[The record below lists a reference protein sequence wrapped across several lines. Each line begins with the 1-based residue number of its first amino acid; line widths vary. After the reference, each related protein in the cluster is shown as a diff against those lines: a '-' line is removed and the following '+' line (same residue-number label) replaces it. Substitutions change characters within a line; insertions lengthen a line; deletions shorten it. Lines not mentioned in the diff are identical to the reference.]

1 MSDSQGLK
9 MKNAKDTLVSEYLER
24 VGGDV
29 LASEH
34 FRAIVRGMI
43 KGHAGVYA
51 LYKNESLYYV
61 GLASN
66 LMGRVNHHL
75 KDRHAGKWNRF
86 SVYLTSNGQH
96 IKPIESLLL
105 RIVNPKGNRVPG
117 RLPGAPDLKKEL
129 NRQVSEEQADE
140 RARLLGGV
148 LARNRRRKKTAATKG
163 SLVLAGLVERRLTLR
178 ADYKGQRYLAALR
191 KDGYVSYGGELY
203 PSPSAAARAIV
214 GRAANGWRFWQ
225 YKKKAGQWVP
235 LAELRK

>member
-1 MSDSQGLK
+1 
-9 MKNAKDTLVSEYLER
+9 MKRAKDTLVGEYLER

-86 SVYLTSNGQH
+86 SVYLTSKGEH

-105 RIVNPKGNRVPG
+105 RIINPKGNRVQG
-117 RLPGAPDLKKEL
+117 RLPGAVDLKKEL
-129 NRQVSEEQADE
+129 NRQVSEQQADE
-140 RARLLGGV
+140 RARLLGGTM
-148 LARNRRRKKTAATKG
+148 ARNRRRKKTAAAKG
-163 SLVLAGLVERRLTLR
+163 SLVLAGLVERRLALR

-191 KDGYVSYGGELY
+191 KDGFISCGGELY
-203 PSPSAAARAIV
+203 PSPSAAARAVV

-225 YKKKAGQWVP
+225 YKKGAQWVP
-235 LAELRK
+235 LGELRR

>member
-1 MSDSQGLK
+1 MAS
-9 MKNAKDTLVSEYLER
+9 AKDTLVSEYLER

-86 SVYLTSNGQH
+86 SVYLTSKGEH

-105 RIVNPKGNRVPG
+105 RIINPKGNQVQG
-117 RLPGAPDLKKEL
+117 RLPGAVDLKKEL
-129 NRQVSEEQADE
+129 NRQVSEQQADE

-148 LARNRRRKKTAATKG
+148 LARNRRRKKAASAKG
-163 SLVLAGLVERRLTLR
+163 SVVLAGSVDRLIRLR
-178 ADYKGQRYLAALR
+178 ADYKGERYLASLR
-191 KDGYVSYGGELY
+191 KDGHISYAGELY
-203 PSPSAAARAIV
+203 ASPSAAARALL
-214 GRAANGWRFWQ
+214 GRGGVNGWRFWH
-225 YKKKAGQWVP
+225 YKKGTQWVP

>member
-1 MSDSQGLK
+1 
-9 MKNAKDTLVSEYLER
+9 MKSTENVLVSEYLER

-86 SVYLTSNGQH
+86 SVYLTSKGEH

-105 RIVNPKGNRVPG
+105 RIINPKGNRVQG
-117 RLPGAPDLKKEL
+117 RLPGAQDLKKEL
-129 NRQVSEEQADE
+129 NRKVSEQQADE
-140 RARLLGGV
+140 RARLLGGA
-148 LARNRRRKKTAATKG
+148 LARNRRRKKAASAKG
-163 SLVLAGLVERRLTLR
+163 SVVLAGSVDRLIRLR
-178 ADYKGQRYLAALR
+178 ADYKGQRYLGSLR

-203 PSPSAAARAIV
+203 ASPSAAAKAVV
-214 GRAANGWRFWQ
+214 GRAANGWRFWH
-225 YKKKAGQWVP
+225 YKKGAQWVP